1 MGQQKIIQIATGH
14 VLDGKDAN
22 EKLRLFQKE
31 NPQRE
36 IIGVSMTPA
45 EMAGWF
51 MTITYK
57 VSY

>member
-1 MGQQKIIQIATGH
+1 LIQIATGL

-22 EKLRLFQKE
+22 EKLRIFQNE

-36 IIGVSMTPA
+36 IIGVSMCPA
-45 EMAGWF
+45 TTNSWF

-57 VSY
+57 IERK